1 MASPAFVVFEGGEG
15 SGKSTQAKALTDR
28 LRKGGYNVVLT
39 REPGGTQLGDK
50 LRRWLKW
57 GKDVTVPTELL
68 LFLASRSQL
77 VTNVIRPA
85 LDADKIVICDRFAA
99 STFAYQGHA
108 RGIDISFLESLN
120 DFATGGLEPDRFLE
134 SLNDFA
140 TGGLEPDLVLLMDLE
155 ADEGL
160 ARKRRRWDSFER
172 EDFSFHQKV
181 REGYLGM
188 AAANPGKWV
197 IIDASLPEFRISEQV
212 WEQVKEHLIYGKDSP
227 SLVTSSP

>member
-1 MASPAFVVFEGGEG
+1 MAGSAFVVFEGGEG

-28 LRKGGYNVVLT
+28 LRKVGYNVVLT

-85 LDADKIVICDRFAA
+85 LDADKIVVCDRFAA

-108 RGIDISFLESLN
+108 RGIDIGFLESLN
-120 DFATGGLEPDRFLE
+120 DFATD
-134 SLNDFA
+134 
-140 TGGLEPDLVLLMDLE
+140 GLEPDLVLLMDME

-188 AAANPGKWV
+188 AAANPGKWAV
-197 IIDASLPEFRISEQV
+197 IDAALPEFRISEQI
-212 WEQVKEHLIYGKDSP
+212 WEKVREHLIYSKDSP

>member
-1 MASPAFVVFEGGEG
+1 MASPVFIVFEGGEG

-28 LRKGGYNVVLT
+28 LRKVGYNVVRT

-77 VTNVIRPA
+77 VANVIRPA
-85 LDADKIVICDRFAA
+85 LDADNIVICDRFAA
-99 STFAYQGHA
+99 STLAYQGRG
-108 RGIDISFLESLN
+108 RGIAIGLLESLN
-120 DFATGGLEPDRFLE
+120 DFATE
-134 SLNDFA
+134 
-140 TGGLEPDLVLLMDLE
+140 GLEPDLVLLMDLE

-160 ARKRRRWDSFER
+160 ARKKRRWDSFER

-181 REGYLGM
+181 REAYLEM
-188 AAANPGKWV
+188 AAANPGKWAV
-197 IIDASLPEFRISEQV
+197 IDATLPEFRISDLI
-212 WEQVKEHLIYGKDSP
+212 WERVRDHLIYGKDSA
-227 SLVTSSP
+227 SLATNSP

>member
-1 MASPAFVVFEGGEG
+1 MAGSAFVVFEGGEG
-15 SGKSTQAKALTDR
+15 SGKSTQAKALTER
-28 LRKGGYNVVLT
+28 LRKVGYNVVLT

-77 VTNVIRPA
+77 VTHVIRPA
-85 LDADKIVICDRFAA
+85 LDADSIVICDRFAA
-99 STFAYQGHA
+99 STFAYQGHG
-108 RGIDISFLESLN
+108 RGIDIGFLESLN
-120 DFATGGLEPDRFLE
+120 NFATD
-134 SLNDFA
+134 
-140 TGGLEPDLVLLMDLE
+140 GLEPDLVLLMDLE

-181 REGYLGM
+181 REGYLRM
-188 AAANPGKWV
+188 AAANPGKWA
-197 IIDASLPEFRISEQV
+197 IIDAALPEFRISEQI
-212 WEQVKEHLIYGKDSP
+212 WEKVREHLIYSKDSP

>member
-28 LRKGGYNVVLT
+28 LRKVGYNVVLT

-85 LDADKIVICDRFAA
+85 LAAGKIVICDRFAA
-99 STFAYQGHA
+99 STFAYQGHG
-108 RGIDISFLESLN
+108 RGIDIGFLESLN
-120 DFATGGLEPDRFLE
+120 DFATD
-134 SLNDFA
+134 
-140 TGGLEPDLVLLMDLE
+140 GLEPDLVLLMDLE

-188 AAANPGKWV
+188 AAANPGKWA

>member
-1 MASPAFVVFEGGEG
+1 MASPVFVVFEGGEG

-28 LRKGGYNVVLT
+28 LRKVGYNVVLT

-99 STFAYQGHA
+99 STFAYQGHG
-108 RGIDISFLESLN
+108 RGIDIGFLESLN
-120 DFATGGLEPDRFLE
+120 NFATD
-134 SLNDFA
+134 
-140 TGGLEPDLVLLMDLE
+140 GLEPDLVLLLDLE

-172 EDFSFHQKV
+172 EEFSFHQKV

>member
-28 LRKGGYNVVLT
+28 LRKVGYNVVLT

-108 RGIDISFLESLN
+108 RGIDIS
-120 DFATGGLEPDRFLE
+120 FLE